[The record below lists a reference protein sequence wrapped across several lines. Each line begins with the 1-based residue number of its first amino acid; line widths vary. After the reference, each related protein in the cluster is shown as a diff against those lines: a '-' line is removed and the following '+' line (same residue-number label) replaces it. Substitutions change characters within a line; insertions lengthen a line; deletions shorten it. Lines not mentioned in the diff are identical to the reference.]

1 MVGTLQPMR
10 TLLLASLS
18 VVFATS
24 MSACAKDDD
33 ASSSGAFMD
42 MGDANGTDGTAA
54 DADADASGTDG
65 ATASADGGADVP
77 SGDDEGPASTTT
89 EGGNPGCGDGMITS
103 PEQCDG
109 DDLDGYTCETLGYT
123 GGGQLA
129 CDPVTCTLDTS
140 NCIPGSGGT
149 NSTSGM

>member
-1 MVGTLQPMR
+1 MR
-10 TLLLASLS
+10 PLLLAS
-18 VVFATS
+18 VAFAFGISMTS
-24 MSACAKDDD
+24 CAKDDD
-33 ASSSGAFMD
+33 ASSTNAFMD
-42 MGDANGTDGTAA
+42 MGDADMSGGGTAA
-54 DADADASGTDG
+54 DADADASGTSG
-65 ATASADGGADVP
+65 ASASADGGADVP
-77 SGDDEGPASTTT
+77 SDDGESSSSAST

-109 DDLDGYTCETLGYT
+109 NDLDGYTCETLGYT

>member
-1 MVGTLQPMR
+1 MR
-10 TLLLASLS
+10 TLTLASLAF
-18 VVFATS
+18 VFGVSMTS
-24 MSACAKDDD
+24 CAKDDD
-33 ASSSGAFMD
+33 ASSTNAFMD
-42 MGDANGTDGTAA
+42 MGDSDTSGGGTAA
-54 DADADASGTDG
+54 DADADASGTSG
-65 ATASADGGADVP
+65 ATADGGADIP
-77 SGDDEGPASTTT
+77 NDDSGESSSSGST